1 MASKRIVVANRVL
14 RSSTAFV
21 MSLCS
26 GFIACKAMKMRIEEA
41 KAKMKY
47 KTSMVRWSGNRGVVG
62 KALARMLRVRAMI
75 SINSFIAYKGVFFV
89 DSIERME
96 WLQERGRLLVDLS
109 KVKLKV
115 EMNPNVV
122 MPTLLE
128 VIDGTW
134 VFAMAISVIREE
146 REANRENNSQK
157 KAFFEGQ
164 EIPRERGPEHLSSGD
179 NKDVKRTGGDKG
191 GQILDGA
198 IELSS
203 SLLSPIAYFQSFS
216 LFVPFFI
223 LSLRSIC
230 YPSSSSVNS
239 SKVNKFSSG
248 VASPVVKPNQELK
261 GILFSGYYKTTLVN
275 LRCLPLE
282 SGLAQLED
290 FHIEGISPS
299 KMVSIKSILGSLNV
313 KIIKYSESGV

>member
-1 MASKRIVVANRVL
+1 
-14 RSSTAFV
+14 
-21 MSLCS
+21 
-26 GFIACKAMKMRIEEA
+26 
-41 KAKMKY
+41 
-47 KTSMVRWSGNRGVVG
+47 MV
-62 KALARMLRVRAMI
+62 K
-75 SINSFIAYKGVFFV
+75 
-89 DSIERME
+89 
-96 WLQERGRLLVDLS
+96 
-109 KVKLKV
+109 
-115 EMNPNVV
+115 
-122 MPTLLE
+122 
-128 VIDGTW
+128 
-134 VFAMAISVIREE
+134 
-146 REANRENNSQK
+146 
-157 KAFFEGQ
+157 
-164 EIPRERGPEHLSSGD
+164 
-179 NKDVKRTGGDKG
+179 

-203 SLLSPIAYFQSFS
+203 SLLSPIAYLQSFS
-216 LFVPFFI
+216 LFVPFLI

-239 SKVNKFSSG
+239 SKVNKFSSGSIGGCSYPKG

>member
-1 MASKRIVVANRVL
+1 
-14 RSSTAFV
+14 
-21 MSLCS
+21 
-26 GFIACKAMKMRIEEA
+26 
-41 KAKMKY
+41 
-47 KTSMVRWSGNRGVVG
+47 MV
-62 KALARMLRVRAMI
+62 K
-75 SINSFIAYKGVFFV
+75 
-89 DSIERME
+89 
-96 WLQERGRLLVDLS
+96 
-109 KVKLKV
+109 
-115 EMNPNVV
+115 
-122 MPTLLE
+122 
-128 VIDGTW
+128 
-134 VFAMAISVIREE
+134 
-146 REANRENNSQK
+146 
-157 KAFFEGQ
+157 
-164 EIPRERGPEHLSSGD
+164 
-179 NKDVKRTGGDKG
+179 

-203 SLLSPIAYFQSFS
+203 SLLSPIAYLQSFS

-239 SKVNKFSSG
+239 SKVNKFSSGSIGGCSYPKG

-299 KMVSIKSILGSLNV
+299 KMVFIKSILGSLNV